1 MMMRILK
8 RQGLF
13 WLSTLLAAAGALG
26 FAFLP
31 WETAGAPLF
40 ILLLAGGLALGLA
53 LFDSPA
59 EERRFVV
66 RLFLVALGVRLA
78 AAALFHWMIGG
89 NEAYIYSDASTYDR
103 LAWTLAKA
111 WHGSGSAV
119 VNFGQVNL
127 LLDDIYPRLLAGLYF
142 LIGHA
147 TAAAIVINTVLG
159 ASSVYLVYR
168 ISAMLFGPVT
178 ARWAGWLTAFY
189 TGFWL
194 WEMVTLKDPLFLF
207 LILLFF
213 LALHRLWNILVLPDK
228 TPARIL
234 RAAGWVAVMI
244 AVYLLAGQ
252 LRDYIPVILA
262 GAVGLVLPVE
272 LLKNARP
279 MRWVLVIGSAL
290 ILLIVLWPVIS
301 ARHLFYVT
309 IGPDT
314 ALYQIT
320 EVPDTKTIG
329 SFMAWILAHPAGFVK
344 YMGLTMFSTT
354 LAPYAWL
361 LPGTLPEVPRFET
374 YMIAFPGMWMWY
386 FLLPFALLGIREA
399 VRRSRGGIWP
409 MLFYAA
415 AVFLIVSIFI
425 PREYRHRDMMMP
437 MALMLAAEGLV
448 FSRKWWLAG
457 LIVWIPL
464 IGFIAW
470 KLNSYMPILLV
481 LAAAAAA
488 VFAWHLRVRRR
499 REDQLV
505 RLG

>member
-470 KLNSYMPILLV
+470 KLNSYIPILLV